1 MAWSSTKARVTGK
14 IAAGGFKQ
22 PDNTLA
28 KAIDTGAG
36 IMAKGI
42 MTRAAEEREEKRIAK
57 REAAAEAKRLA
68 AAQAKKEEA
77 AKKLARNAKVLAQDF
92 TGTTDNAAAVTYFQ
106 NQLELMDGDVGAVV
120 TSTENRVKSG
130 QLEFVAPTTE
140 MVDTPFQGPNVPA
153 NAKLKDFGG
162 TVGSNKFENGTDATL
177 GDLPNIITN
186 EKNSSGLRKQA
197 EEMNAVFGGLAE
209 GTTLPEDG
217 SVEVNKAGEVRIKPF
232 AKQSEIDW
240 VSVTDP
246 ADVANLRRLHDAGR
260 QVLSEV
266 DLNVLA
272 LYEKDFEAAKTAEIT
287 ATNIETSRKILLMNE
302 GQLEGVLQ
310 ATDDVYDKNMKDMA
324 QKLLDKKKENN
335 QEVNVEVLQ
344 SFANMEPTARENM
357 RLALANETDPKLV
370 ATREALEL
378 MTAKKGADLSSYFTG
393 ISTSVAVE
401 GKILAVKNSNLSA
414 EDKKTVLDQLKTHLT
429 KIAGLTEELKLTD
442 QTFYADIKGEDGTV
456 STIELVAKEGGGFY
470 SYALNKSYG
479 STDFEPGSIISAD
492 NVKEIRSASS
502 QVQEKVIAPMNA
514 RRSDVTDLLRRAAA
528 IDELVLQSDGKV
540 LTFIGGKLPAI
551 IQRIST
557 EYTNLN
563 GFVSGVEDIS
573 KEAYKIATAPEN
585 MPTAAELTEL
595 GISADQYSRF
605 QAQAIEFAYVYARTA
620 MGQDRTTDNDFE
632 YAYETVTAGSTYA
645 TYTKSLRDLVNQ
657 GYVKAEEQHNLLLT
671 HPSINAAGMIPNS
684 ERAFGDQMVPLAKY
698 LEGQDI
704 QAQLEWMNTEYQAP
718 ASADGPSASGGV
730 TPLSVGQQVAKIK
743 NLSGFPDFQSVYN
756 NPRRSPE
763 EKAILAEKIAE
774 EYGVDSASVARALE
788 QKVEQ

>member
-1 MAWSSTKARVTGK
+1 MSLRSTKSRISGK

-42 MTRAAEEREEKRIAK
+42 MKRGEEEREEKRVAK

-68 AAQAKKEEA
+68 AAQAKKEEEA
-77 AKKLARNAKVLAQDF
+77 RKNQRIANSIATRFGIDPRNAQAM
-92 TGTTDNAAAVTYFQ
+92 AYVTNEVEVY
-106 NQLELMDGDVGAVV
+106 
-120 TSTENRVKSG
+120 
-130 QLEFVAPTTE
+130 
-140 MVDTPFQGPNVPA
+140 
-153 NAKLKDFGG
+153 
-162 TVGSNKFENGTDATL
+162 GTDAVGVIQKDFDDGKFTLPDVENTEEFVTGASPNQAPPMRLSPNPDGSMRTTL
-177 GDLPNIITN
+177 GLQPKIDDLEATGEIT
-186 EKNSSGLRKQA
+186 S
-197 EEMNAVFGGLAE
+197 EEAQSERDYLLSRLNPQQL
-209 GTTLPEDG
+209 
-217 SVEVNKAGEVRIKPF
+217 NKGEVQTASTTNQGF
-232 AKQSEIDW
+232 AFDPLAKKNEIDW
-240 VSVTDP
+240 VSITDP

-335 QEVNVEVLQ
+335 QEVNIEVLQ
-344 SFANMEPTARENM
+344 SLATMDPTARENLKLS
-357 RLALANETDPKLV
+357 LADATDPKFV
-370 ATREALEL
+370 ATREALDL

-414 EDKKTVLDQLKTHLT
+414 EDKKTVVDQLKTHLT
-429 KIAGLTEELKLTD
+429 KIDTLTTELKLTD

-479 STDFEPGSIISAD
+479 STDLEKGTIISAD

-620 MGQDRTTDNDFE
+620 MGQERTTDNDFE
-632 YAYETVTAGSTYA
+632 YAYTTVTAGSTYA
-645 TYTKSLRDLVNQ
+645 TYTKNVRDLVRK
-657 GYVKAEEQHNLLLT
+657 GYVKAEEQHNLLLI

-718 ASADGPSASGGV
+718 ASADGPSASGTV

-743 NLSGFPDFQSVYN
+743 NLSGFSDFQSMYN
-756 NPRRSPE
+756 SPRRSPA
-763 EKAILAEKIAE
+763 EKAILAEKIAKQ
-774 EYGVDSASVARALE
+774 YGVDSASVARALE